1 MATFTGGVYVLQG
14 DTEMRCKAL
23 VVSYEHGQRSH
34 WRGRSDRAMMPEA
47 SLIFS
52 LHVEMIEV
60 RHRPWEWRPEAGAA
74 DIQDECSV
82 RATTNV

>member
-1 MATFTGGVYVLQG
+1 
-14 DTEMRCKAL
+14 
-23 VVSYEHGQRSH
+23 
-34 WRGRSDRAMMPEA
+34 MMPEA